1 LERALATGRRR
12 FDETWHRL
20 RDWTGGQAEEEMLS
34 WQVIA
39 AAGYIKIDPSHPHGG
54 PDKGA
59 DALCEKDGEK
69 WVLAVYFARGEK
81 PYPAI
86 KNKLV
91 KDMKGAK
98 SRGAVGIVF
107 VTNQELRLA
116 EREKLEQLD
125 PDLKV
130 DVFHLLR
137 VTEFL
142 DEPKNARL
150 LEDYLDIVTGP
161 APVLIKAEIAG
172 VARGFLDE
180 GAVLDFFVDYHQQ
193 QVREESDRAWA
204 TVREEEAEKER
215 AKRERAAERARR
227 ATKPGA
233 TLADM
238 TSAFMPDV
246 SDIMPNYGLG
256 LGMMPTADANILKQF
271 GVEEPEPP
279 KPRTDEEI
287 VAESARYRA
296 ELEARWP
303 ECRKYLA
310 GVAWPGLAF
319 RIENV
324 EKSFLRNVQVI
335 LTFQGASGVDYEDG
349 DTFEW
354 NKLENPEW
362 ELSYGGSPWMASAI
376 APPVPFIRPKDY
388 PVEWEHNENGDLVV
402 TITLPELR
410 PRQVWRSA
418 DDDVVLVLR
427 DRDIHQV
434 MVSYTATAVEYHD
447 LFEGEP
453 ITVPVETA
461 PMFDVF
467 KAAFEASKDVS

>member
-1 LERALATGRRR
+1 
-12 FDETWHRL
+12 
-20 RDWTGGQAEEEMLS
+20 MLS

-39 AAGYIKIDPSHPHGG
+39 AAGYSNIDPSHPHGG

-59 DALCEKDGEK
+59 DGLCQKDGEK
-69 WVLAVYFARGEK
+69 WVLAVYFARGEQT
-81 PYPAI
+81 YTTI

-98 SRGAVGIVF
+98 SRGAAGIVF
-107 VTNQELRLA
+107 VTNQELRLS

-150 LEDYLDIVTGP
+150 LEDYLDIVMGP
-161 APVLIKAEIAG
+161 PPVLIKVEIDGTAY
-172 VARGFLDE
+172 E
-180 GAVLDFFVDYHQQ
+180 FVEEEEVIDRVVDIHTR
-193 QVREESDRAWA
+193 QVREQSDKAWA
-204 TVREEEAEKER
+204 QVRKEEAEKER
-215 AKRERAAERARR
+215 AKQERAAERARR
-227 ATKPGA
+227 AAEPGA

-238 TSAFMPDV
+238 TAAWMPDF
-246 SDIMPNYGLG
+246 SDIMPKF
-256 LGMMPTADANILKQF
+256 GMALPALPTADVNVLKYL
-271 GVEEPEPP
+271 GGAKEPDPP
-279 KPRTDEEI
+279 KPLTDEEI
-287 VAESARYRA
+287 DAESARYRT

-310 GVAWPGLAF
+310 GVAWSGLTF

-335 LTFQGASGVDYEDG
+335 LTFHGASGAGQAEG
-349 DTFEW
+349 DTFQW
-354 NKLENPEW
+354 NKFEDPEW
-362 ELSYGGSPWMASAI
+362 EPSYPGSSWAVTA
-376 APPVPFIRPKDY
+376 AARPVPSFRTRDY

-418 DDDVVLVLR
+418 HDDVVLVLR
-427 DRDIHQV
+427 DNDLDQV
-434 MVSYTATAVEYHD
+434 VVSYTATAAEHHD

-453 ITVPVETA
+453 ITLPVETA
-461 PMFDVF
+461 QMLDVLRATF
-467 KAAFEASKDVS
+467 NAAKDAS